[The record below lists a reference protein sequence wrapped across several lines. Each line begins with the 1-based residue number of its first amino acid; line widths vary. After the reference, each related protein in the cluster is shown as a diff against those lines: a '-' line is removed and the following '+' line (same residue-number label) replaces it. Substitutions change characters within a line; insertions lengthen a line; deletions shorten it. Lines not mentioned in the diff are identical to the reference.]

1 MWYLFLCGG
10 KTNANYLD
18 FLPLLYNRLPLCILS
33 AYFTLY
39 FLIPRY
45 LLRKK
50 YRELLLVLV
59 VLSILYPVLF
69 YYYFLLTSNGD
80 QMSVLLKLKVSLW
93 DGLGLTMAV
102 SGFATVI
109 KLMKT
114 YYVENSENERLQQQK
129 TNHELQ
135 LLKSQLNSRF
145 LFDALQSIQYHVRH
159 QSPSSPG
166 LVLKLSDLLSY
177 ILYENDELSVPLK
190 KEIEMIEGYLKL
202 EKECHGNRIDIQV
215 TQQGK
220 FDEKRIAPLVLLPLV
235 ESCFEHSSANQKK
248 GSGVALNFNV
258 IGLVLQFTFNINNL
272 RSFSQEV
279 FQKSLRIKNVKHRLN
294 SYYRGRHELG
304 ITEENNNY
312 TIQLEIG
319 L

>member
-1 MWYLFLCGG
+1 
-10 KTNANYLD
+10 
-18 FLPLLYNRLPLCILS
+18 
-33 AYFTLY
+33 
-39 FLIPRY
+39 
-45 LLRKK
+45 
-50 YRELLLVLV
+50 
-59 VLSILYPVLF
+59 
-69 YYYFLLTSNGD
+69 
-80 QMSVLLKLKVSLW
+80 MSVLLKLKVSLW

-114 YYVENSENERLQQQK
+114 YYAENSENERLQQQK
-129 TNHELQ
+129 SNHELQ

-145 LFDALQSIQYHVRH
+145 LFDALQSIQQHVRH

-177 ILYENDELSVPLK
+177 ILYENDEMSVPLK
-190 KEIEMIEGYLKL
+190 REIEMIEGYLKL

-220 FDEKRIAPLVLLPLV
+220 IDEKRIAPLVLLPLV
-235 ESCFEHSSANQKK
+235 ESCFEHSSASQKK
-248 GSGVALNFNV
+248 GSGVALNFSV
-258 IGLVLQFTFNINNL
+258 TGLVLHVTLKINNL
-272 RSFSQEV
+272 RSFSHEV

-294 SYYRGRHELG
+294 SFYREKHHLG
-304 ITEENNNY
+304 ITEKNSNY
-312 TIQLEIG
+312 IIQLEIG